1 MNWAIVIMALVT
13 LQRLGELVLARRNTA
28 KLLASGGYEI
38 GAAHYPIIVAF
49 HTAWILGLW
58 WLAPSQPVNG
68 YLIGMFAVLQALRV
82 WVIATLGSRWTTRI
96 IRVPGETLVAR
107 GPFRFLNHPNY
118 AVVVAE
124 IFILPLAFG
133 LVWFSIVSGLIN
145 IGILSW
151 RIHVENTALASVRFS
166 ARMNDN

>member
-1 MNWAIVIMALVT
+1 MNWVVVILAFVT
-13 LQRLGELVLARRNTA
+13 LQRLGELFLAKRNTA

-58 WLAPSQPVNG
+58 WLAPTQAVNWV
-68 YLIGMFAVLQALRV
+68 LIGVFAVLQALRV

-107 GPFRFLNHPNY
+107 GPFQFINHPNY
-118 AVVVAE
+118 AVVIAE
-124 IFILPLAFG
+124 IFVLPLAFG
-133 LVWFSIVSGLIN
+133 LVWFSIVGGLIN
-145 IGILSW
+145 IGILAW
-151 RIHVENTALASVRFS
+151 RIRVENTALAPVRH
-166 ARMNDN
+166 

>member
-1 MNWAIVIMALVT
+1 MNWAVIILAFVT
-13 LQRLGELVLARRNTA
+13 VQRLGELVLAKRNTS

-58 WLAPSQPVNG
+58 WLASAQPVNW
-68 YLIGMFAVLQALRV
+68 YLIGIFAVLQALRV

-107 GPFRFLNHPNY
+107 GPFRFMNHPNY
-118 AVVVAE
+118 AVVIAE
-124 IFILPLAFG
+124 TFGLPLAFG
-133 LVWFSIVSGLIN
+133 LVWFSVISGLIN
-145 IGILSW
+145 MAILAW
-151 RIHVENTALASVRFS
+151 RIRVENTALAPVRH
-166 ARMNDN
+166 

>member
-1 MNWAIVIMALVT
+1 MNWAVVILAFVT
-13 LQRLGELVLARRNTA
+13 LQRLGELFLAKRNTA

-58 WLAPSQPVNG
+58 WLAPTQAVNWIF
-68 YLIGMFAVLQALRV
+68 IGVFAVLQALRV

-107 GPFRFLNHPNY
+107 GPFQFINHPNY
-118 AVVVAE
+118 AVVIAE
-124 IFILPLAFG
+124 IFVLPLAFG
-133 LVWFSIVSGLIN
+133 LVWFSIVGGLIN
-145 IGILSW
+145 IGILAW
-151 RIHVENTALASVRFS
+151 RIRVENTALAPVRH
-166 ARMNDN
+166 

>member
-1 MNWAIVIMALVT
+1 MNWAVIILAFVT
-13 LQRLGELVLARRNTA
+13 LQRLGELVLAKRNTA

-38 GAAHYPIIVAF
+38 GGIHYPIIVAF

-58 WLAPSQPVNG
+58 WLAPAQTVNWV
-68 YLIGMFAVLQALRV
+68 LIGVFVVLQALRV

-118 AVVVAE
+118 AVVIGE
-124 IFILPLAFG
+124 IFVLPLAFG
-133 LVWFSIVSGLIN
+133 LIWFAIISGLIN
-145 IGILSW
+145 ICILFW
-151 RIHVENTALASVRFS
+151 RIRVENAALAPVRS
-166 ARMNDN
+166 

>member
-1 MNWAIVIMALVT
+1 MNWAIAIMIFVT
-13 LQRLGELVLARRNTA
+13 VQRLGELVLAKRNTTR
-28 KLLASGGYEI
+28 LLAAGGYEI

-58 WLAPSQPVNG
+58 WLAPTQTLNW
-68 YLIGMFAVLQALRV
+68 YLIGVFAILQALRV

-118 AVVVAE
+118 AVVIAE

-133 LVWFSIVSGLIN
+133 LVWFSIVSGLVN
-145 IGILSW
+145 IGILAW
-151 RIHVENTALASVRFS
+151 RINAENAALAPVRH
-166 ARMNDN
+166 